1 MCMQKSRERGRYL
14 VFFDELSSLLTVKNA
29 NRHDNG
35 CLPPGELH
43 LNHGADKSSLQEGAG
58 RQSADG
64 GPFNHDTG
72 KRLGEGQAG
81 RVPRRPVQQEQH
93 RVEIVLTWVVDSH
106 HPPPRKI
113 SRLTRSKTPRRRRA
127 SPGDWCDL
135 HTNRHP
141 AARSRCSRQRTRRT
155 FCIRATAWKRTRPFA
170 SAFHPPALA
179 LRACCPAAD
188 ERLGFRVTH
197 WRLTPADG
205 PHRAVVIAR
214 VGSLGCAFSALPSR
228 AIHCPLRLLIDDEPS
243 HKKAAEGRMGPRRRR
258 HRRGREPHD
267 EDEGKRGHRQRS
279 HARRTPHSASVCV
292 ADRQTWQVAC
302 QEAVKKGLSAPPS
315 NARAVAP

>member
-1 MCMQKSRERGRYL
+1 MKGKQGEYHDALFNKNNTVSR
-14 VFFDELSSLLTVKNA
+14 SCS
-29 NRHDNG
+29 
-35 CLPPGELH
+35 
-43 LNHGADKSSLQEGAG
+43 
-58 RQSADG
+58 
-64 GPFNHDTG
+64 
-72 KRLGEGQAG
+72 
-81 RVPRRPVQQEQH
+81 
-93 RVEIVLTWVVDSH
+93 WVVDSH

-141 AARSRCSRQRTRRT
+141 ARLGPAAHASGRGGPFAFARLPGSERGRSRLLFILRR
-155 FCIRATAWKRTRPFA
+155 WP
-170 SAFHPPALA
+170 
-179 LRACCPAAD
+179 RACCPAAD

-197 WRLTPADG
+197 WRPTPAGG

-243 HKKAAEGRMGPRRRR
+243 NKKAAEGRTGPRRRR

-302 QEAVKKGLSAPPS
+302 QEAVKKGLLSAAQQRTRRRPLTLTVH
-315 NARAVAP
+315 NVTTARDLAPLRKGETRP